1 MATEE
6 PKGVIGGTALFED
19 TERVQKNPFT
29 ARRRS
34 SLTTRNRA
42 VLVHRRPSPLIV
54 RDYSPYSNASRVEP
68 ESGACHRFLTID

>member
-29 ARRRS
+29 ARVG
-34 SLTTRNRA
+34 L
-42 VLVHRRPSPLIV
+42 H
-54 RDYSPYSNASRVEP
+54 
-68 ESGACHRFLTID
+68 